1 MKTKI
6 KKWGNSQGI
15 RISKEIL
22 KLMKWQVNEEVSISI
37 HENKLIIEKSDSLET
52 DLNIRDLFNDYNDNY
67 IFEEINWGESVGE
80 EMW

>member
-67 IFEEINWGESVGE
+67 IFEEIN
-80 EMW
+80 